1 MRQDSLWHTTVRKG
15 LIKKKKERKKRQV
28 KRVNGANTLQIL
40 REVVGTAAL
49 GIQMLKPTEE
59 QLHPILPAKTP

>member
-1 MRQDSLWHTTVRKG
+1 MRQDSLWHTAVRKG
-15 LIKKKKERKKRQV
+15 LIKKKKRQV

-59 QLHPILPAKTP
+59 QLHPIPPAQTP

>member
-15 LIKKKKERKKRQV
+15 LIKKKKRQV

-40 REVVGTAAL
+40 REVAAEL
-49 GIQMLKPTEE
+49 SIRNTNVK
-59 QLHPILPAKTP
+59 AD